1 MNDLEKIV
9 SLYNERVKRFGYS
22 AESVGWKSTDQQL
35 LRFKILTQNL
45 DLGNQTLLDIGCGFG
60 DLYKF
65 LCESHSTPS
74 QYTGIDVS
82 DEVLKVAG
90 QNYRNVPG
98 VAFFKR
104 ELMSTSPELYD
115 FAVASGSLNYNLDQ
129 DMSEYFEEFVE
140 FYESRVR
147 KGLLINLLSTKVDY
161 RQEIHA
167 HYSPEYAQS
176 VFQRHFENVRLI
188 EGYGLYEFTIQGL
201 R

>member
-1 MNDLEKIV
+1 MSDLEKIA
-9 SLYNERVKRFGYS
+9 SLYNERVKKFGYS

-35 LRFKILTQNL
+35 LRFQILTQNL
-45 DLGNQTLLDIGCGFG
+45 NLANQTLLDIGCGFG

-65 LCESHSTPS
+65 LCESNFTPLL
-74 QYTGIDVS
+74 YTGIDVS
-82 DEVLKVAG
+82 DEVLKVAT
-90 QNYRNVPG
+90 QNYENIPG

-104 ELMSTSPELYD
+104 ELMSKSAEIYD
-115 FAVASGSLNYNLDQ
+115 FAVASGSLNYNLGR
-129 DMSEYFEEFVE
+129 DMSEYLEEFVE
-140 FYESRVR
+140 FYGPRVR

-167 HYSPEYAQS
+167 HYSPEYVQS